1 MTLDQFIDDV
11 LRVQSILHMAKN
23 DMKMHPERRAGM
35 TIVAEEWYRKLIR
48 RANARQE
55 QWLIENYE
63 MDWRRFRK

>member
-11 LRVQSILHMAKN
+11 LRVQGILRMAKT
-23 DMKMHPERRAGM
+23 DMEMHPERRAGM

-48 RANARQE
+48 RANTRQE